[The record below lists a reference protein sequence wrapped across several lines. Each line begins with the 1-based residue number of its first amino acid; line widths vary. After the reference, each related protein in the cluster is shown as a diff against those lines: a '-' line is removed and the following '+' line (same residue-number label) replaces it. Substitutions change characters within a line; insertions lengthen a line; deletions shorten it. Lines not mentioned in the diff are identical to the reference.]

1 MCHDLMMLLS
11 RFVASESDIRYCTI
25 VTTKHGYKVCRDIL
39 FWRFLTLPK
48 TEPMHKR
55 YTHNPKVQAIESN
68 PQKIKKPKK
77 DAAIFV
83 RLDKMQ

>member
-1 MCHDLMMLLS
+1 
-11 RFVASESDIRYCTI
+11 
-25 VTTKHGYKVCRDIL
+25 
-39 FWRFLTLPK
+39 
-48 TEPMHKR
+48 MHKR
-55 YTHNPKVQAIESN
+55 YTHNPKVQTFESN

>member
-1 MCHDLMMLLS
+1 M
-11 RFVASESDIRYCTI
+11 Y
-25 VTTKHGYKVCRDIL
+25 
-39 FWRFLTLPK
+39 
-48 TEPMHKR
+48 KR
-55 YTHNPKVQAIESN
+55 YTHNLKVQAIESN